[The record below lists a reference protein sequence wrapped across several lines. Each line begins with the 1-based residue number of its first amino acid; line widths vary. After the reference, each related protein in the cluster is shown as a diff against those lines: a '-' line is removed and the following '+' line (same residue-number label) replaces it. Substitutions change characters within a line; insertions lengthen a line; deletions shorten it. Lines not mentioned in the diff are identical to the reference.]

1 MLVDI
6 YVHVGYGTYAS
17 DLIILSTFG
26 ASSDE
31 MSVNLDKPQLG
42 SRVHRRHA
50 EPISNLLEGTDC
62 DGPGASPAQ
71 STGMD
76 TRDILEVVDLTSG
89 RTNLS
94 STIITPTY
102 ATLHDKDESERL
114 ITHVSPSSSNTSD
127 AHSSFMPV
135 PVTTIF
141 ARNSA
146 PLYLPRLDK
155 YLEEYSSPPFA
166 PRGGKPTQMFPLVD
180 KLIKSGMT
188 LDDLESND
196 ILAPVWR
203 YRKNILGVI
212 LSTTV
217 GILVTI

>member
-1 MLVDI
+1 MVLSSV
-6 YVHVGYGTYAS
+6 
-17 DLIILSTFG
+17 LIILSTFG

-31 MSVNLDKPQLG
+31 MSVDLDQRQLG

-50 EPISNLLEGTDC
+50 EPISNPLLEGTDH
-62 DGPGASPAQ
+62 DGPGASPAH
-71 STGMD
+71 STGTD
-76 TRDILEVVDLTSG
+76 TRDILDVVDLTSR

-94 STIITPTY
+94 STTITPTY

-114 ITHVSPSSSNTSD
+114 ITHVSTPSSSNISD
-127 AHSSFMPV
+127 AHSSLMPV

-146 PLYLPRLDK
+146 PLYLPQLDK
-155 YLEEYSSPPFA
+155 YLEQYSSPPFA
-166 PRGGKPTQMFPLVD
+166 PRGGKPTQMFPPVD

-217 GILVTI
+217 GILVMIWFT